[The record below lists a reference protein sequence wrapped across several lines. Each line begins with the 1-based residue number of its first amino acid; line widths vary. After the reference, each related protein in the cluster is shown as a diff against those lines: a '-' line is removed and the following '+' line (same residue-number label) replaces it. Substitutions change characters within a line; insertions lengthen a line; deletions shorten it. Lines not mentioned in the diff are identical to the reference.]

1 MPQRLES
8 PWPAF
13 NELLALRP
21 GTVTTVVSLSGVGK
35 STLALNIATHAV
47 ADQHASVAYTT
58 TEMNVRQVHEKT
70 MAAHI
75 GADIRNDT
83 LDTQQLS
90 TLRAFGLEMDR
101 LPFRVLPLV
110 GMHHDVGV
118 IERLL
123 DEMHAD
129 GKPADLLVVDSIQ
142 GIHEPSDPDGPRN
155 VMGTLRLLSDLHDVA
170 VLAVSH
176 LKEPTRTSPGL
187 EAIQGDVVDRS
198 DTVLAL
204 HRSTKYWD
212 FHDPDDPSSTITVL
226 KGSNPGAVIP
236 LVLQA
241 PYARFVSEGS
251 E

>member
-1 MPQRLES
+1 MSLAQS
-8 PWPAF
+8 PWPAL
-13 NELLALRP
+13 NDVLALEP
-21 GTVTTVVSLSGVGK
+21 GTVTTVASLTGVGK
-35 STLALNIATHAV
+35 STLALNIAAHSVLARHAG
-47 ADQHASVAYTT
+47 VAYTT
-58 TEMNVRQVHEKT
+58 TELNVRQVHEKI

-75 GADIRNDT
+75 GADIRNVT

-90 TLRAFGLEMDR
+90 TLRAFSLEMER
-101 LPFRVLPLV
+101 LHFRVLPLV
-110 GMHHDVGV
+110 GEQHEVGV

-129 GKPADLLVVDSIQ
+129 GQPASLLVVDSIQ
-142 GIHEPSDPDGPRN
+142 GIHAPSNPDGPRN
-155 VMGTLRLLSDLHDVA
+155 VMGALRLLSDLHKVA

-212 FHDPDDPSSTITVL
+212 FHDPDDANSTVTVL
-226 KGSNPGAVIP
+226 KGTNPGAVIP

-251 E
+251 K